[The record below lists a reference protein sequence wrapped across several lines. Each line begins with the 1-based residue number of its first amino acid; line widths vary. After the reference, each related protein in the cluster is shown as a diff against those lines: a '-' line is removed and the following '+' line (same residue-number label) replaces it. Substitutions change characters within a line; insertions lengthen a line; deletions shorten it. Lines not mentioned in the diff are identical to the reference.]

1 MEKLWNNFTIFFEAN
16 QALII
21 WLGSSSAFF
30 FIVTLAALPLIII
43 RIPEDYFKHKNR
55 SIIEPKHP
63 ALRLLL
69 LILKNLWGYIFIL
82 VGFILL
88 FVPGQGLLTI
98 FIGIMLIDFPRKY
111 QFECWL
117 VRKKFI
123 LQSLNWIR
131 KRNNKPALRIRE
143 RG

>member
-21 WLGSSSAFF
+21 WLGSSSAII
-30 FIVTLAALPLIII
+30 FILTLAALPLIII
-43 RIPEDYFKHKNR
+43 RIPQDYFIHKNR
-55 SIIEPKHP
+55 NIIQLRHP
-63 ALRLLL
+63 LLRLLL
-69 LILKNLWGYIFIL
+69 LIFKNLWGYIFIV
-82 VGFILL
+82 VGLILL

-123 LQSLNWIR
+123 LHSINWIR
-131 KRNNKPALRIRE
+131 KKYHQTPLRIRNLD
-143 RG
+143 